1 MVEGLQG
8 VPEGQSL
15 PGASVASW
23 CASDGGATETIQ
35 KGISTE
41 KMPSA

>member
-1 MVEGLQG
+1 MVESLQG
-8 VPEGQSL
+8 VPEGQRM

-23 CASDGGATETIQ
+23 CARDGGATESIQ
-35 KGISTE
+35 KGLSTE